1 MKRIALTLSV
11 ALSIAVSLAAGT
23 AAAATLKGAV
33 YSPEPSVICDKKGGF
48 CADAEGLS
56 VAMTKM
62 YLGATAEKKLM
73 DRIKKEPGVQD
84 YDTAT
89 FTLTNGV
96 SCDCKTKKCKVSK
109 FDDKIDAVHTKAL
122 FGASAAASAAPVAPA
137 KQGKPVTLEGPVY
150 SPDPG
155 AICDKKGGFCADY
168 EGVSVALTKMYLG
181 AKAEAHLMEQI
192 KKCGKDFDA
201 TTFTLSDGI
210 HCDCKARQ
218 CKDKLSGKPDAA
230 HTQALF
236 GH

>member
-1 MKRIALTLSV
+1 MKRIVVALSV
-11 ALSIAVSLAAGT
+11 ALSIAVSLAAGP
-23 AAAATLKGAV
+23 AASATLKGAV
-33 YSPEPSVICDKKGGF
+33 YSPEPGVICDKKGGF
-48 CADAEGLS
+48 CADSEGLS

-62 YLGATAEKKLM
+62 YLGAIAEKKLM

-96 SCDCKTKKCKVSK
+96 SCDCKAKKCKVSK
-109 FDDKIDAVHTKAL
+109 YEDKVNAAYTKAL
-122 FGASAAASAAPVAPA
+122 FGAAAAPADPVAPA
-137 KQGKPVTLEGPVY
+137 KQGKPVALKGAVY

-192 KKCGKDFDA
+192 NKGGKDFDA
-201 TTFTLSDGI
+201 TTFTMSDGVY
-210 HCDCKARQ
+210 CDCKAKQ

-230 HTQALF
+230 HTKALF
-236 GH
+236 GK